1 MISQK
6 MTEKLGWGEKKFSQ
20 PDQIGENWQF
30 LAYFQGKMN
39 KFQKYSGWEQKK
51 CPQSNFV
58 VIFVILYLYTTF

>member
-20 PDQIGENWQF
+20 PDQIGENLQF

-39 KFQKYSGWEQKK
+39 NFQKYSGWEQKNVPNLFF
-51 CPQSNFV
+51 CHLS
-58 VIFVILYLYTTF
+58 